1 MFNRIT
7 LVFIGLLLLA
17 GMAFTAQIF
26 LGEERVSVINK
37 EGGIVGEEEDLSILL
52 LGQVG
57 PGQGGRWHAAPNL
70 TDAIVLLHYDQSN
83 SMANLISLPRDLYGK
98 FGEEY
103 FKLNRLY
110 EEGKAAELLAGVR
123 AITGIAVDKYIVID
137 LAIVS
142 EAIDQL
148 GGIDIDLPSAV
159 VDSVSGF
166 TLDAGPQRL
175 SGEDAIWLIRNR
187 FAPEGDFFREKNQH
201 LVIEAVFKKFNSLSS
216 WRKTAFMFSLL
227 PEINKSASNFS
238 IGDVIYKISKVE
250 SAQFNSI
257 ILDFATQLLVSSKI
271 TTFDGQEAYVL
282 IPSEGINEYGKIREF
297 IAEGISKPL

>member
-1 MFNRIT
+1 MFNRVT
-7 LVFIGLLLLA
+7 LIFVGLILLA
-17 GMAFTAQIF
+17 GIAFTAKTF
-26 LGEERVSVINK
+26 LGRERVSVFNR
-37 EGGIVGEEEDLSILL
+37 GEESERENEDLSILL

-70 TDAIVLLHYDQSN
+70 TDAIVLLHYDQLN
-83 SMANLISLPRDLYGK
+83 NRANLISLPRDLYGK

-110 EEGKAAELLAGVR
+110 EEGKAAELLTGVQD
-123 AITGIAVDKYIVID
+123 ITGIAVDKYLVID
-137 LAIVS
+137 LKIVS
-142 EAIDQL
+142 EAIDKL

-166 TLDAGPQRL
+166 TLEAGPQRL

-201 LVIEAVFKKFNSLSS
+201 LVIEAVFDKFNSLSS

-227 PEINKSASNFS
+227 PEINKSESNFS
-238 IGDVIYKISKVE
+238 VGDVIYRIGKVE
-250 SAQFNSI
+250 NAEFNSI
-257 ILDFATQLLVSSKI
+257 VLDFGTQLLVSSKI
-271 TTFDGQEAYVL
+271 ETFDGQEAYVL

-297 IAEGISKPL
+297 ITQEIPKPL